1 MLVYGDAERIETGA
15 SLVAGIEAARAAC
28 MRLPAGLD
36 RHAAL
41 VNVFLRLGQLA
52 QGIADAEFES
62 SDADEDTVSQGACAR
77 LLTEL
82 ARTVLASWNSGF
94 ANVLTW
100 PTDWPET
107 LAALATDTRL
117 RIREPEGH
125 AFYALYPEAY
135 GEAAMRSGLPGDTVV
150 IGIRSIGT
158 GLAAIVAAALEA
170 ASPVTVRPVGH
181 PFQRELRVGPRL
193 AARLLAKPEAFFAVV
208 DEGPGLSGSS
218 FASVADWL
226 TDHGVSRGQIH
237 FFPSHAG
244 NCGERASRKTRDNWD
259 RTARHVVGFGDM
271 LTSAVDPR
279 HHLGTWIAGWTGPLV
294 RPLRDIGGGRWR
306 EARHAGAD
314 QLTPVDGLH
323 ERRKYL
329 AQTRSGP
336 WCARFAGIGGPG
348 LRKLRTARALAE
360 AGFCPPVAGLCH
372 GFLIERWIDGEAV
385 DAGHLERTQLV
396 ERIGRYLGFRAKN
409 FPAPAIGADP
419 DRLFAMALANTSE
432 ELGQERTSALKSLLG
447 SAKRLDRRLI
457 PVDTD
462 NRLHQWEWLVTADG
476 RLIKTDALDHSTG
489 HDLIGPQDIGWDI
502 AGATVEFDLS
512 PEERSQIAG
521 MVSHQAGRTVCAEL
535 LDILEPC
542 YLAFQI
548 GLWRRA
554 SENGDVADRGRAHA
568 MVRTYA
574 GRLLRLLD

>member
-1 MLVYGDAERIETGA
+1 MLVYGDAERIETGS
-15 SLVAGIEAARAAC
+15 SLVAGIEAARSVC

-41 VNVFLRLGQLA
+41 VNVFLRVGQLA

-62 SDADEDTVSQGACAR
+62 NGADEDTDTHRACAR

-82 ARTVLASWNSGF
+82 ACTVLASWNSGF

-100 PTDWPET
+100 PSDWPET
-107 LAALATDTRL
+107 LAALATDARL

-135 GEAAMRSGLPGDTVV
+135 GEAAMRSGLAADTVV

-158 GLAAIVAAALEA
+158 GLAAIVAAALGA
-170 ASPVTVRPVGH
+170 APPVTVRPVGH

-193 AARLLAKPEAFFAVV
+193 AARLLAKPEACFAVV

-226 TDHGVSRGQIH
+226 TGHGVSRSRIH

-244 NCGERASRKTRDNWD
+244 GCGERASRKTRDNWN
-259 RTARHVVGFGDM
+259 RTAQHVVGFDDM
-271 LTSAVDPR
+271 LTSAADPR
-279 HHLGTWIAGWTGPLV
+279 HHLGTWIARCTGPLV

-306 EARHAGAD
+306 ELRHAGAD
-314 QLTPVDGLH
+314 QQPPIDGLH

-329 AQTRSGP
+329 AQTRSGT
-336 WCARFAGIGGPG
+336 WCARFAGIGEPG
-348 LRKLRTARALAE
+348 VRKLRTARVLAE
-360 AGFCPPVAGLCH
+360 AGFCPAVAGLCH
-372 GFLIERWIDGEAV
+372 GFLIERWIDGQPV

-396 ERIGRYLGFRAKN
+396 ERIGRYLGFRAAN
-409 FPAPAIGADP
+409 LRAPAIGADP
-419 DRLFAMALANTSE
+419 DRLFAMALANTGE
-432 ELGQERTSALKSLLG
+432 QLGQERASALKSLLG
-447 SAKRLDRRLI
+447 FAERLEGRLI

-462 NRLHQWEWLVTADG
+462 NRLHRWEWLLTADG

-512 PEERSQIAG
+512 ADERSEITG
-521 MVSHQAGRTVCAEL
+521 IVSHQTGRTVCAEL
-535 LDILEPC
+535 LDMLVPC

-568 MVRTYA
+568 MVRSYA
-574 GRLLRLLD
+574 ERLSRLLD